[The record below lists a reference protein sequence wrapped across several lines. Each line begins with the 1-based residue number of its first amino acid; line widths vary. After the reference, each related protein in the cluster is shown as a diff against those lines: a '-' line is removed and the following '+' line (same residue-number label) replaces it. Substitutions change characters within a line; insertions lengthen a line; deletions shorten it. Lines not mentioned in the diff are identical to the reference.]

1 MAETYRRKALGQRSR
16 TGCRTCRKR
25 HVKCDE
31 TPGACQKCKSTGR
44 TCEGYDLQRLPHKRS
59 PASPSS
65 SLARTFR
72 WKTTSDEQRC
82 FSFFQHRTAPT
93 IIAYF
98 DCFMWQEL
106 VLRAAQIE
114 PAVFHAVVAFSAV
127 HADYEMSS
135 GMGQLQLRSDN
146 IWQQFATDQCGRAY
160 QRLGLRS
167 ASHDPVL
174 RDVTLVCCV
183 LFMMVDMMR
192 GESDTALIHLK
203 HGLQI
208 LHETQ
213 HRPMSAASAAFH
225 SMLGQCLSDAFVSL
239 DVQSI
244 YLGVEK
250 PTIPSSPAQPLGNAP
265 NDHLVIESL
274 RQARQSFDP
283 IMGDI
288 IRFHLYTSS
297 LPSDII
303 VTNYGP
309 LSDLQF
315 SLSSLLNRFTNALDA
330 FLRSSFPTLDMKG
343 QRSLHTIRLHQLML
357 SILLHRCLVIDPDGL
372 LSFHTPTFEKMTLL
386 AETIIASFTDR
397 PSVCLDMGVILPLS
411 FIRNHCRDPTIQHRA
426 INALREWPHREGPW
440 ESSLAAKPL

>member
-1 MAETYRRKALGQRSR
+1 MELTTRTKRLSHRSR

-31 TPGACQKCKSTGR
+31 TPGSCLRCKSSGWK
-44 TCEGYDLQRLPHKRS
+44 CEGYDIERLPRNR
-59 PASPSS
+59 PTERPCP

-98 DCFMWQEL
+98 DCTMWQEM
-106 VLRAAQIE
+106 VLRASQVE

-135 GMGQLQLRSDN
+135 ATGLARPDN
-146 IWQQFATDQCGRAY
+146 LWQQFATDQCGRAY
-160 QRLGLRS
+160 QRLSLRS
-167 ASHDPVL
+167 ASHDPLL

-192 GESDTALIHLK
+192 GQPGTALVHLQ

-208 LHETQ
+208 LHESRNQ
-213 HRPMSAASAAFH
+213 AISAASAAFH

-244 YLGVEK
+244 YLGIGDST
-250 PTIPSSPAQPLGNAP
+250 PTVAPSSPALDDFTFDN
-265 NDHLVIESL
+265 L
-274 RQARQSFDP
+274 REARQRFDLL
-283 IMGDI
+283 MGDI
-288 IRFHLYTSS
+288 IRFHSYTSS
-297 LPSDII
+297 LSLDYI
-303 VTNYGP
+303 TTHY
-309 LSDLQF
+309 LSLSNLQF
-315 SLSSLLNRFTNALDA
+315 TLTSRLNRFNNALNTFRRGSLPA
-330 FLRSSFPTLDMKG
+330 LSAKG
-343 QRSLHTIRLHQLML
+343 QRSLHTIQLHQMML
-357 SILLHRCLVIDPDGL
+357 SILLDKCLL
-372 LSFHTPTFEKMTLL
+372 LQLDDILGFHSATFEQMITL
-386 AETIIASFTDR
+386 AETLISSFTDR

-411 FIRNHCRDPTIQHRA
+411 FIQSHCREPSIQQRA
-426 INALREWPHREGPW
+426 NYALREWPHREGPW
-440 ESSLAAKPL
+440 DSSFFAESPQLLTT